1 MGQWF
6 NVQRPELDEEHD
18 HLASIYDG
26 RVWELENV
34 ADARLAVGGSFYNE
48 WHGIDDLMTIRNQVS
63 GVKWIITSYDA

>member
-1 MGQWF
+1 
-6 NVQRPELDEEHD
+6 
-18 HLASIYDG
+18 
-26 RVWELENV
+26 V